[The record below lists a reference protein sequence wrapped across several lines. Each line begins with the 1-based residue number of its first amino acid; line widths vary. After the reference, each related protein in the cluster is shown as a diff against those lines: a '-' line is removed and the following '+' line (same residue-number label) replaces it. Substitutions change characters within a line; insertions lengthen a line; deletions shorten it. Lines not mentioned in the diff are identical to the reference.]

1 MAEEAADNAW
11 LGIRCFKPKQMVAP
25 RVLSDE
31 QLRGLVPPTILLI
44 GENEVIYSGSG
55 ADAIRRVNNVAPQ
68 ISTELIPDCGHDL
81 TLVQARFVNRLILD
95 FLAADP
101 GSIDIDSPS

>member
-1 MAEEAADNAW
+1 M
-11 LGIRCFKPKQMVAP
+11 
-25 RVLSDE
+25 
-31 QLRGLVPPTILLI
+31 PPTILLI

-81 TLVQARFVNRLILD
+81 TLVQPNLVNRLVLE
-95 FLAADP
+95 FLKPVPD
-101 GSIDIDSPS
+101 GTSD